1 MASLVNLDLLNV
13 RLPLEDESVL
23 FQVSVRDG
31 VWTRIQAQE
40 ANAVQPDFVSLEQCN
55 FSKAAD
61 GLAVCQ
67 IDAEGK
73 MLLPG
78 FVDSH
83 MHLDKSFSL
92 TSVENISGTL
102 EEAVRNY
109 AAASPA
115 FTKFEIKS
123 RIMRSSMQAL
133 SFGTSHIRT
142 HLDFNIRASREVAL
156 RTVEA
161 ALEAKQLLAPY
172 LSLQLFPMVPYGL
185 NAADLEVVEEALRM
199 GVDGIG
205 GAPHLSPTPKEDI
218 DRIFGLAEK
227 YNLPIDLHSDET
239 DDPSMRTVEHTA
251 RRTKEYGFGG
261 RVTVDHLCAL
271 ASMTDND
278 AQGLIELMADSG
290 LKAVSLPAVNLYLQG
305 RKDGFPVRRGVTRL
319 KEIWDAG
326 ISIAVASD
334 NIHDPFHPFGR
345 GDLVQIALIASYA
358 AHMGRPADLRTLLRM
373 ITDVP
378 ADVLGL
384 GQYGVKVGCEAN
396 FVILDG
402 ESPEELFT
410 LLPER
415 RWVYGRGRWLR
426 TAAGKAQWQDL
437 NLSGYWEQA
446 SETVSFHKND
456 ITGNRNSLANGLS

>member
-1 MASLVNLDLLNV
+1 MASLLNLDLLNV
-13 RLPLEDESVL
+13 RLPMENESL
-23 FQVSVRDG
+23 LYRVSVRDG
-31 VWTRIQAQE
+31 IWTRIEAQE
-40 ANAVQPDFVSLEQCN
+40 ANAAQPDFVSLEKCDLG
-55 FSKAAD
+55 KAAD
-61 GLAVCQ
+61 VSAVCQ
-67 IDAEGK
+67 IDLEGK

-109 AAASPA
+109 SVASPA
-115 FTKFEIKS
+115 FTKSEIKS

-133 SFGTSHIRT
+133 SFGTTHIRT

-156 RTVEA
+156 RTIEA
-161 ALEAKQLLAPY
+161 ALEAKEALSPY
-172 LSLQLFPMVPYGL
+172 IRLQLFPMIPYGL
-185 NAADLEVVEEALRM
+185 NQSEVETVEEALRM

-205 GAPHLSPTPKEDI
+205 GAPHLSPTPEGDI
-218 DRIFGLAEK
+218 DRIFALAEK
-227 YNLPIDLHSDET
+227 YDLPIDLHSDET
-239 DDPSMRTVEHTA
+239 DNPMMRTVEHTA
-251 RRTKEYGFGG
+251 RRTEEYGYGG

-271 ASMTDND
+271 ASMTDRD
-278 AQGLIELMADSG
+278 AHELIERMADSG

-305 RKDGFPVRRGVTRL
+305 REDGFPVRRGVTRL
-319 KEIWDAG
+319 KEIWEAG

-378 ADVLGL
+378 ATVLGL
-384 GQYGVKVGCEAN
+384 ECYGVKIGCDAN
-396 FVILDG
+396 FVVIDCQ
-402 ESPEELFT
+402 SPEELFT
-410 LLPER
+410 LLPDR
-415 RWVYGRGRWLR
+415 RWVYSQGKWVRV
-426 TAAGKAQWQDL
+426 AAGKAQWKDSIL
-437 NLSGYWEQA
+437 AGYWEQA
-446 SETVSFHKND
+446 IEEVSFRKRSDN
-456 ITGNRNSLANGLS
+456 